1 MAEKGQVT
9 QVKPNNTA
17 VVRMLRTE
25 ACAKCRVC
33 MTFSSKEMVLEAINQ
48 CNAVPGEWVELE
60 LKQDG
65 FFNAIMIMYAF
76 PCAGLLVGILLGY
89 FGLSNMITGI
99 NRELLSFICGLIG
112 LLICHFVIKKN
123 NYRWENNEK
132 YIPIAARKAEPPT
145 EQEMEYQLVINGE
158 NKG

>member
-1 MAEKGQVT
+1 
-9 QVKPNNTA
+9 
-17 VVRMLRTE
+17 
-25 ACAKCRVC
+25 
-33 MTFSSKEMVLEAINQ
+33 
-48 CNAVPGEWVELE
+48 
-60 LKQDG
+60 
-65 FFNAIMIMYAF
+65 
-76 PCAGLLVGILLGY
+76 
-89 FGLSNMITGI
+89 MITGI